1 MTDTTDSTGQ
11 IGILDGGSN
20 DVGFVEVGV
29 RGRQVRDS
37 FKRNARSAG
46 FDGRR
51 IGFGPAHRG
60 RLV

>member
-20 DVGFVEVGV
+20 DVGFVEVV
-29 RGRQVRDS
+29 ARGPQVRDG
-37 FKRNARSAG
+37 FKGNAHGAG

-51 IGFGPAHRG
+51 HGFGPVARG